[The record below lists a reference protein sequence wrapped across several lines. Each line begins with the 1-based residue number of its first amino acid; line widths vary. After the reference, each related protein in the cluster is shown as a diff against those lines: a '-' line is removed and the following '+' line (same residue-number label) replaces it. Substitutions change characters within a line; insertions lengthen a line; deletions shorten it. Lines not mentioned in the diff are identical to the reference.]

1 MTINSSFPIESHH
14 LFLSLILSLSV
25 FQMEEETQPKWEGE
39 ASVELKGSA
48 PQQVWGFLE
57 DFFNIHKWHP
67 GLDTCYQVDG
77 VPGQPGLVR
86 YCASTTASSTMW
98 VKEKLTMIDP
108 IKRCLSYEVVD
119 NNMGFKSY
127 VGTMEVL
134 AMTNVADDDKHGC
147 KIKWSFVCDPMVG
160 WKYEDLLSN
169 IESSLQFMA
178 KKMEEHVSSLVHLN
192 T

>member
-1 MTINSSFPIESHH
+1 
-14 LFLSLILSLSV
+14 
-25 FQMEEETQPKWEGE
+25 MEEETQLKWEGE
-39 ASVELKGSA
+39 ASVGLEGSA
-48 PQQVWGFLE
+48 PQQVWGLLE
-57 DFFNIHKWHP
+57 DFCSIHKWHP
-67 GLDTCYQVDG
+67 NLDTSYQVDG

-86 YCASTTASSTMW
+86 YCGITSKSSTMW
-98 VKEKLTMIDP
+98 VKEKLTVIDP
-108 IKRCLSYEVVD
+108 IKRCLSYEIVD

-134 AMTNVADDDKHGC
+134 PMINDADDEEIGC
-147 KIKWSFVCDPMVG
+147 RIKWSFVCDPMVG

-178 KKMEEHVSSLVHLN
+178 KKMEEHVSSLVDLN